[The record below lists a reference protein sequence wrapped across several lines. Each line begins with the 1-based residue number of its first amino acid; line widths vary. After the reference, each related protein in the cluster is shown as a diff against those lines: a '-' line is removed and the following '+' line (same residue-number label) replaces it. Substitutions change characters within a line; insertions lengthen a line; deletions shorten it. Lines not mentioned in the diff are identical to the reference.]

1 MTLADLVAEFVATR
15 SPGWLVLTEAEAAE
29 CAVAALRFYAA
40 HGFVASLVVVDPDGL
55 PVDTSIDLRL
65 IHLAVDLTTGE
76 WSIVRPLFALYV
88 EREQALRLEASR
100 AAGLDVY
107 GRPVSEIAGDIA
119 LMEGS
124 DGVPSRAFAAA
135 AVTVE

>member
-29 CAVAALRFYAA
+29 CALAALRFYAA
-40 HGFVASLVVVDPDGL
+40 HGAVESLMTVDLDGL
-55 PVDTSIDLRL
+55 PVDTSVDLRP
-65 IHLAVDLTTGE
+65 IQIAVELTTGE

-119 LMEGS
+119 LMEGP

>member
-1 MTLADLVAEFVATR
+1 MTLADLVAEYVATR

-40 HGFVASLVVVDPDGL
+40 HGVIASLITVDPDGL
-55 PVDTSIDLRL
+55 PADTSVDLRL
-65 IHLAVDLTTGE
+65 VQLEVDLTTGE
-76 WSIVRPLFALYV
+76 WSIVRPLFGLYV

-119 LMEGS
+119 VMEGP
-124 DGVPSRAFAAA
+124 DGVPSRAFATP